1 MTNQSPIAPERMRT
15 RVKDAGSMLP
25 CRRARRQRM
34 ELLAKAIIAS
44 AVRLRVRAV
53 VTWHKQSVVKRIHL
67 VAHTRRTS
75 SSFILWTAWSEAIYA
90 VRTVVTLA
98 QAEE

>member
-1 MTNQSPIAPERMRT
+1 
-15 RVKDAGSMLP
+15 MLV
-25 CRRARRQRM
+25 CLRARRQRM

-67 VAHTRRTS
+67 AYRNEIQTYQLCRSLTIRRRLT
-75 SSFILWTAWSEAIYA
+75 FHLR
-90 VRTVVTLA
+90 VKC
-98 QAEE
+98 